1 MLLFKHQ
8 HDRAVTSTSNQN
20 RLPKLELSDKPLE
33 SDLHKLQGY
42 QVKTE
47 LDKKLI
53 LGIFKKSSRKVNHN

>member
-33 SDLHKLQGY
+33 SELDKLQGY
-42 QVKTE
+42 
-47 LDKKLI
+47 
-53 LGIFKKSSRKVNHN
+53 